1 MYPCFHKNLGP
12 HKLGDLFTFL
22 NCKAPVKYISMSE
35 NINNFSDIIKC
46 SHNDIVFVNDNT
58 LVTKEIP
65 AKTILLSN
73 KNNSNTIVG
82 KAFLRVDN
90 LHLSVAKL
98 SNLFYKNL
106 SSSEIKRLNKPK
118 FLKPINKI
126 PEKSIIDNGCV
137 IGSNFIIGQGSV
149 INHTCII
156 GNNVKIGSNTVIKN
170 AIIGNNVKIGSN
182 SSIGQSGFGFAFNKD
197 NNVNIF
203 HTGRVVIQD
212 NSQIGCNCTIDRG
225 SFSDTIIGENT
236 YLDNLVHVA
245 HNVTIG
251 SNTAIAGQ
259 TGIAGSTNI
268 GNYVKIG
275 GQVGISGHIDIGDF
289 VEIAAKSGVRK
300 SITDKQKV
308 MGDPAINMF
317 TYLKKYKK
325 NFLAND

>member
-12 HKLGDLFTFL
+12 YKLGDLLTFL
-22 NCKAPVKYISMSE
+22 DCKTPVKYISMSE
-35 NINNFSDIIKC
+35 NINNFSDINKC
-46 SHNDIVFVNDNT
+46 SYNDIVFVNDNT
-58 LVTKEIP
+58 PVSKDIT
-65 AKTILLSN
+65 AKAILLSN
-73 KNNSNTIVG
+73 KNNSNSIVG

-98 SNLFYKNL
+98 SNLFYENL
-106 SSSEIKRLNKPK
+106 SSVDIQRLNKPK
-118 FLKPINKI
+118 LLMPNNKI
-126 PEKSIIDNGCV
+126 PEKSIVDNGCV
-137 IGSNFIIGQGSV
+137 IGSNFIIGQGTI
-149 INHTCII
+149 INHNCII
-156 GNNVKIGSNTVIKN
+156 GNNVQIGSNTVIKN

-197 NNVNIF
+197 NNINIY

-225 SFSDTIIGENT
+225 SFSDTTIGENT
-236 YLDNLVHVA
+236 FLDNLVHVA

-275 GQVGISGHIDIGDF
+275 GQVGIAGHINIGDF

-300 SITDKQKV
+300 SVKDKQKI

-317 TYLKKYKK
+317 TYLKKYK
-325 NFLAND
+325 NDFLAHD